1 MEELEK
7 IGEFNLYD
15 RVRIKG
21 TNITGNIVNIEDEK
35 KCLVEYDAEFDKEEK
50 IVYDHNVN
58 ELEKE

>member
-1 MEELEK
+1 MDELEK

-21 TNITGNIVNIEDEK
+21 TNITGNIVLIHNVEDCE
-35 KCLVEYDAEFDKEEK
+35 VEYDSEFQKDGNV
-50 IVYDHNVN
+50 IYTHNIN